1 MNASRLHRLAR
12 QLRAVALAVT
22 ANAGDE
28 RISAGELAIIEDV
41 ASHPA
46 TSVGEIAART
56 RLAQSLVSRVVATL
70 REAGVFVTAPDS
82 ADRRRSLVSIDP
94 ATRIQLFRDRGARP
108 IDRELARALPGRD
121 PETLGRA
128 AELLE
133 ELAAIFESAAGR

>member
-1 MNASRLHRLAR
+1 MNASRLHWLAR

-41 ASHPA
+41 ASHPV

-56 RLAQSLVSRVVATL
+56 RLAQSFVSRVVATL

-82 ADRRRSLVSIDP
+82 VDRRRSLVSIDP
-94 ATRIQLFRDRGARP
+94 ATRIQLFRDRGTRP
-108 IDRELARALPGRD
+108 IAEELARVLPGRD
-121 PETLGRA
+121 PEAIARA

-133 ELAAIFESAAGR
+133 ELAAIFESPAGH